1 MKYISPESMD
11 GMRKLSGL
19 SACSDFTEPSTRISR
34 LTTLGFDALSVVM
47 RHDVDAIRYEVIPRL
62 RKAKLLPDRD
72 RLMSILSEAEVREL
86 DLPAADPGRP
96 GVLDDR
102 SSITELMGVYL
113 PDKREVIVYDKM
125 CEIVAAGLDL
135 DVESLKRV
143 VAAHEVA
150 HAVTHLGKDDEER
163 IWHSFDDAREEDKEL
178 FAQIYPLFY
187 FRKVRDRKALSV
199 FRKLADHQD
208 DVYNVWRKYERS
220 EVSEVND
227 LLMEKRLERA
237 ADSDLDSEDEHLG
250 LGFDGMETLVLTRW
264 MEKAQQM
271 NQSAMTAGRIDEKDL
286 DFLRGQIRFCAGT
299 IREDLGPGSPNYFRE
314 RHDYLRADLAK
325 LRRSLKKMADS
336 VDVGEL

>member
-62 RKAKLLPDRD
+62 RKAKLLPDRE
-72 RLMSILSEAEVREL
+72 RLMNILSEAEVREL
-86 DLPAADPGRP
+86 NLPATDPGRP

-150 HAVTHLGKDDEER
+150 HAVTHLGKDDEEM

-178 FAQIYPLFY
+178 FAQIYPLLY

-314 RHDYLRADLAK
+314 RHDYLQADLAK